1 MTVVVVLAI
10 EETSKNCLK
19 KHHIGIVRHS
29 VMFLIKLKGV
39 HNMTFNSTD
48 YVSENE
54 TTVLSGTVYRN
65 YSDYSETFANFCN
78 FMLTS
83 KKVIQA
89 DENYLH
95 IVPLNKISGIE
106 VIVKSDAQRLNI
118 LCDNGSLMHIGVVND
133 TTWFNLIV
141 SEISKRIG

>member
-1 MTVVVVLAI
+1 
-10 EETSKNCLK
+10 
-19 KHHIGIVRHS
+19 
-29 VMFLIKLKGV
+29 
-39 HNMTFNSTD
+39 MTFNSTD